1 VTVVDTSVVPGAPPS
16 AADVIGA
23 APRSPS
29 GRGSGRALGWRI
41 ARGALSMLVSAVVV
55 LGAWQLFLVVFHV
68 DHFIGKGPLDV
79 WHYLFVTANASA
91 NRTAVLHESLT
102 TLRDAG
108 FGLVAGTVAAIGC
121 AIAFNLSRPVER
133 TLMPIAMVL
142 RSVPLVA
149 MTPLIVVIFGHDLG
163 AVTIIAGIVTFFPT
177 LVNVTLALRWAPR
190 DSIDLCRA
198 YGASPI
204 KTLWKVQA
212 PSALPALMASLRI
225 AAPLALVGA
234 LLAEWLATGQGI
246 GYRIL
251 QVGGLSDFSGLW
263 SRVVLVTLYSF
274 ALYRIIGAVERVV
287 LRRFAPTQ
295 G

>member
-1 VTVVDTSVVPGAPPS
+1 VTVVDSEVAPPPS
-16 AADVIGA
+16 ATDVIAA
-23 APRSPS
+23 APRLQQA
-29 GRGSGRALGWRI
+29 GRSGRARGWRI
-41 ARGALSMLVSAVVV
+41 ARGGLSILVSAVVV

-68 DHFIGKGPLDV
+68 KHFIGKGPLDV
-79 WHYLFVTANASA
+79 WHYLFVAASASA
-91 NRTAVLHESLT
+91 NRTAVLHESFT

-108 FGLVAGTVAAIGC
+108 LGLVAGTVSALGC
-121 AIAFNLSRPVER
+121 AVAFNLSRPVER

-198 YGASPI
+198 YGASPA

-212 PSALPALMASLRI
+212 PNALPALMASLRI

-251 QVGGLSDFSGLW
+251 QVGGLSDYSGLW

-274 ALYRIIGAVERVV
+274 ALYRLIGGVERIV
-287 LRRFAPTQ
+287 LRRFAPVRS
-295 G
+295 